1 MFDRDLPTLRDVT
14 PFAFR
19 ALPAPGR
26 TLVPIESGADIPFPI
41 ARVFTIN
48 AKAGVIGGQ
57 HAHRRC
63 SQLLIC
69 LEGAVEVV
77 SRIDGS
83 GQVRSDRLDRPHQ
96 GVLIP
101 PGIWAEQRYLAD
113 PTVLM
118 VLCDQG
124 YDADD
129 YVRDFAAFEA
139 FRHRVPAIAAE

>member
-1 MFDRDLPTLRDVT
+1 MLNRSLSSLRDIKSFT
-14 PFAFR
+14 FR
-19 ALPAPGR
+19 SMPGPDR
-26 TLVPIESGADIPFPI
+26 MLVPIEAGADIPLSI

-48 AKAGVIGGQ
+48 AKAGVIGGR

-69 LEGAVEVV
+69 LTGAVEVV

-83 GQVRSDRLDRPHQ
+83 GQVRVDRLDCPDQ

-118 VLCDQG
+118 VLCDRG
-124 YDADD
+124 YEADD
-129 YVRDFAAFEA
+129 YIRDFAAFEA
-139 FRHRVPAIAAE
+139 YRHPVPAIAAE